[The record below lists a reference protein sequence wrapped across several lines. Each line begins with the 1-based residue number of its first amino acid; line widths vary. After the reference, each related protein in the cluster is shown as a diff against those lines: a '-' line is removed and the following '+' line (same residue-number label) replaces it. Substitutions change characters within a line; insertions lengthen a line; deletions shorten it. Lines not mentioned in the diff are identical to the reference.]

1 MSAASFQSDKTT
13 AFSGKANVLSLFTS
27 LSTLVCCALPAL
39 FVAVG
44 AGAALA
50 GLVSSVPQLVWI
62 SEHKTAV
69 FGLAGAMLLLA
80 GMLQWR
86 ARHAPCPADP
96 QLATACRRTRRNS
109 LHVYLLSL
117 AIFAVG
123 AWFAFVAPL
132 LA

>member
-1 MSAASFQSDKTT
+1 MSAASFPDKTL

-50 GLVSSVPQLVWI
+50 GLVSNVPQLVWI
-62 SEHKTAV
+62 SEHKDVV
-69 FGLAGAMLLLA
+69 FGMAGSMLLLA
-80 GMLQWR
+80 GGLQWR

-96 QLATACRRTRRNS
+96 QLAEACRRARRNS
-109 LHVYLLSL
+109 LRIYLLSL

>member
-1 MSAASFQSDKTT
+1 MSTASFQPDKAT

-50 GLVSSVPQLVWI
+50 GLVSNVPQLVWI
-62 SEHKTAV
+62 SEHKGVV
-69 FGLAGAMLLLA
+69 FGLAGTMLLLA
-80 GMLQWR
+80 GVLQWR
-86 ARHAPCPADP
+86 ARYAPCPADP
-96 QLATACRRTRRNS
+96 QLAAACQRARRNS
-109 LHVYLLSL
+109 LRVYLLSL
-117 AIFAVG
+117 AIFAIG

>member
-1 MSAASFQSDKTT
+1 MSATSFPPDKTL

-50 GLVSSVPQLVWI
+50 GLVSNVPQLVWI
-62 SEHKTAV
+62 SEHKDVV
-69 FGLAGAMLLLA
+69 FGMAGAMLLLA
-80 GMLQWR
+80 GTLQWR

-96 QLATACRRTRRNS
+96 QLAEACRRARRNS
-109 LHVYLLSL
+109 LRIYLLSL